1 MACILTT
8 TLQYRLNSFQVLV
21 VTTESAENASTNSEE
36 LIALA
41 KDIQQN
47 SEEQTDS
54 DELAAGTTEQDL

>member
-1 MACILTT
+1 MTMVTT
-8 TLQYRLNSFQVLV
+8 TLQYRFNSFQVLM

-47 SEEQTDS
+47 SEAQTDS
-54 DELAAGTTEQDL
+54 DELVAGTTEQDL

>member
-8 TLQYRLNSFQVLV
+8 TLQYRLNSFQVLM

-47 SEEQTDS
+47 SEAQNDS
-54 DELAAGTTEQDL
+54 DELVAGTTEQDL